1 MTDMLGDIDQPLPL
15 DDEEIRHAWP
25 QSLVD
30 MLDVVTDAHVRK
42 GVDPAAARDY
52 AFTAMQAL
60 AEYHGGRMWYL
71 PFGEGVAVAIRNKR
85 IWHAFTGSNL
95 HQLARDFELCEMA
108 IYKILRRQRALHRR
122 RVQPDMFPT
131 E

>member
-1 MTDMLGDIDQPLPL
+1 MTDMLGHSDQALPL
-15 DDEEIRHAWP
+15 DDAEIRHAWP

-30 MLDVVTDAHVRK
+30 MLDVVADAHVRK
-42 GVDPAAARDY
+42 GMDPAAARDY

-71 PFGEGVAVAIRNKR
+71 PFGEGIALAIRNKR
-85 IWHAFTGSNL
+85 IWHAFKGDNV
-95 HQLARDFELCEMA
+95 HALAREFDLSEMA
-108 IYKILRRQRALHRR
+108 IYNILREQRALHRR
-122 RVQPDMFPT
+122 RVQPELFPT